1 MEKNSL
7 LLFPKR
13 QSILQNVWCKFF
25 YFLKWHMNT
34 NYMLTFGTWY
44 WCSRRRSWF
53 GRTPSHMRQKSATCI
68 LWPRPILPNPCILLS
83 NPWCLLSNSSSC
95 YATGLFP
102 ESSHLFCLLSIAY
115 CHVSI
120 VCLQPSFV
128 ICQPSYDFISSAAAH
143 IIITRLWQPPSP
155 TPPPP
160 LPRLPSTAIFYG
172 KVYRRNDVSFLVTC

>member
-83 NPWCLLSNSSSC
+83 NPWCLLPNSSSC

-102 ESSHLFCLLSIAY
+102 ESSHLFCLLSIAF
-115 CHVSI
+115 CFPFT
-120 VCLQPSFV
+120 CLLSAFSPLLLYASPFMTSLALQLRT
-128 ICQPSYDFISSAAAH
+128 SSS
-143 IIITRLWQPPSP
+143 QGCGN
-155 TPPPP
+155 PPPP
-160 LPRLPSTAIFYG
+160 PPRPHCRGYLLRQYFTAKFTA
-172 KVYRRNDVSFLVTC
+172 VMMSVF

>member
-155 TPPPP
+155 PPPP
-160 LPRLPSTAIFYG
+160 LLRLPSTAIFYG

>member
-1 MEKNSL
+1 MEKTVYYC
-7 LLFPKR
+7 FPRGKAYYKM
-13 QSILQNVWCKFF
+13 SDVNFF
-25 YFLKWHMNT
+25 VLNWHMNT

-155 TPPPP
+155 
-160 LPRLPSTAIFYG
+160 PRPHCCGYLLRQYFTAKFTA
-172 KVYRRNDVSFLVTC
+172 VMMSVF